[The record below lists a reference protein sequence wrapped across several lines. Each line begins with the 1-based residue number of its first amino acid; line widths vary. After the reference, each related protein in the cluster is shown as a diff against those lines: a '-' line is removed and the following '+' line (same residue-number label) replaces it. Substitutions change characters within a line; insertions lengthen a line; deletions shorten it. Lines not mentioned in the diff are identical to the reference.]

1 MLKRLTG
8 TKSFHNF
15 CPRALPGNALRSVYR
30 CRSGMTSGWT
40 DDVENRSFAVV
51 TVTGRSFLYH
61 QIRSMMGL
69 VVAVA
74 SGLVPV
80 DYVGLALKETSAGE
94 AGTGSRSLKRKRSSS
109 TEQDG
114 AEGSMTATGKRGS
127 ERGQNARVEVPL
139 APGENLILA
148 ACHFKSGDFAACVDG
163 MGAQRSGVSKLSSE
177 ERGVRESIVDAVV
190 AAGPTFDAFLQQLR
204 EVIAPRMRETLEE
217 RKHDAGE

>member
-1 MLKRLTG
+1 
-8 TKSFHNF
+8 
-15 CPRALPGNALRSVYR
+15 
-30 CRSGMTSGWT
+30 
-40 DDVENRSFAVV
+40 
-51 TVTGRSFLYH
+51 
-61 QIRSMMGL
+61 
-69 VVAVA
+69 
-74 SGLVPV
+74 
-80 DYVGLALKETSAGE
+80 
-94 AGTGSRSLKRKRSSS
+94 
-109 TEQDG
+109 
-114 AEGSMTATGKRGS
+114 MTATGKRGS